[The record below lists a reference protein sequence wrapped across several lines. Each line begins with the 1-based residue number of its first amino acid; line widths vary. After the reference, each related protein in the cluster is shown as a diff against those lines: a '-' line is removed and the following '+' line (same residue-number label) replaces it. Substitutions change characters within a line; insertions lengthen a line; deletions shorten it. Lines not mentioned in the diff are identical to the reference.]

1 MELTPE
7 EDQSTASRSIL
18 QMFKIG
24 RDSELTDQDRR
35 SLGAALRHAAWESQT
50 ELSRLG
56 IQGGIMFKRLEDM
69 AELIGGSASE
79 EEIQLRNQ
87 IEKEWEEWKAK
98 QPKIVLSTK
107 EMLERI

>member
-1 MELTPE
+1 
-7 EDQSTASRSIL
+7 
-18 QMFKIG
+18 
-24 RDSELTDQDRR
+24 
-35 SLGAALRHAAWESQT
+35 
-50 ELSRLG
+50 
-56 IQGGIMFKRLEDM
+56 MFKRLEDM

>member
-1 MELTPE
+1 MKLIPE
-7 EDQSTASRSIL
+7 EDQSTASASVL

-50 ELSRLG
+50 ELSYFG
-56 IQGGIMFKRLEDM
+56 IQGSIMFERLEDM
-69 AELIGGSASE
+69 AKLIGGFASE

-87 IEKEWEEWKAK
+87 IKKEWEEWKAK